1 MATMSVRIVSI
12 HLFMCNA
19 GWVGT
24 SKNSNKSSL
33 GRKDMRLCSGKVC
46 VFFVVTSD
54 VESNDEKKEK
64 KRKREKREKMST
76 QEGRSFV
83 SLFELFLRGRLA
95 STIWANGITDKEK
108 MYTRHFKQQGS
119 FERVKE

>member
-1 MATMSVRIVSI
+1 
-12 HLFMCNA
+12 
-19 GWVGT
+19 
-24 SKNSNKSSL
+24 
-33 GRKDMRLCSGKVC
+33 MRLCSGKVC

-54 VESNDEKKEK
+54 VESNDEKKKK
-64 KRKREKREKMST
+64 KREKRWKREKREKMGA

-95 STIWANGITDKEK
+95 STIRANGITDKEK